1 LVVTERRGTVLVA
14 GAINT
19 DLVAQV
25 RTAPEAGETVTG
37 TSFAVFGGGK
47 GANQAFAAARSGVAT
62 AMLGAVGGDD
72 FGRQRLADLTAEGI
86 DTNGVIVT
94 DRAASGVA
102 LIIVDETGQNRI
114 AYVPGATATIDVGW
128 ATEALRRSRA
138 GVLLTTLE
146 LPASALRTLYGEA
159 RRAGATI
166 INNAT
171 PEPGDG
177 REIAAM
183 ADVLIVNETE
193 ASELLGIRDGVLD
206 WLEIAEALRRLGPPA
221 VIVTLG
227 EAGAAVVAD
236 GIAER
241 LPAPKVDV
249 VDSTGAGDAFS
260 GAFAARIAAG
270 ADLLSAARAGVVA
283 GSLAVTKAGAQPSM
297 PRRDDIE
304 RLLAN
309 AS

>member
-1 LVVTERRGTVLVA
+1 
-14 GAINT
+14 
-19 DLVAQV
+19 
-25 RTAPEAGETVTG
+25 
-37 TSFAVFGGGK
+37 
-47 GANQAFAAARSGVAT
+47 
-62 AMLGAVGGDD
+62 M
-72 FGRQRLADLTAEGI
+72 
-86 DTNGVIVT
+86 
-94 DRAASGVA
+94 
-102 LIIVDETGQNRI
+102 
-114 AYVPGATATIDVGW
+114 
-128 ATEALRRSRA
+128 
-138 GVLLTTLE
+138 TTLE
-146 LPASALRTLYGEA
+146 LPASALRTLYEEA

-193 ASELLGIRDGVLD
+193 ASELLGIRGGEPD
-206 WLEIAEALRRLGPPA
+206 WLEVAESLRRLGPPA
-221 VIVTLG
+221 AIVTLG
-227 EAGAAVVAD
+227 EAGAVVVAE

-241 LPAPKVDV
+241 LSAPKADV
-249 VDSTGAGDAFS
+249 VDSTGAGDAFC

-297 PRRDDIE
+297 PRRDEIE
-304 RLLAN
+304 QLLAN